1 MYKHLYTILF
11 LFCCIYTTNAQT
23 RDFPEF
29 PTPQQDFYKLLEEKK
44 VMNPKHL
51 DGSVKEVSRTYT
63 QHISPVSDETY
74 TANYYYRLKKDKEIT
89 EYTTSDLYDD
99 TTIPYLNSAL
109 PAAILNDTIIK
120 EDDFYTYIYT
130 KGKLT
135 HYMAYDIEGGTLDSI
150 VYTYKNDLLQTRTQY
165 RSEGAIEAEFLENGE
180 IDDSVIYFPEFEVY
194 AYGEATYSKTGHI
207 RTLKQY
213 EFTEESD
220 LIDTYDFTYSYDNK
234 ERFKNLEVIS
244 DRIFLTF
251 KQLENHPKK
260 WNLKGNES
268 VGGMYLETEI
278 DVTYNSKD
286 DILSQSRTDS
296 KKNTEVYTITYGDGL
311 DKTILIARDDYNDH
325 TDTIMHLDLV
335 YKFTYDSH
343 NNPIHIT
350 SHIMV
355 DGKEILDKTT
365 VLEITY
371 Y

>member
-1 MYKHLYTILF
+1 MYKHVYTTLF
-11 LFCCIYTTNAQT
+11 FLCCIYTSNAQT

-44 VMNPKHL
+44 VMNPKYL

-63 QHISPVSDETY
+63 QHISPVSDELY

-99 TTIPYLNSAL
+99 TTVSYLNSAL
-109 PAAILNDTIIK
+109 PAAILNDTIIH

-135 HYMAYDIEGGTLDSI
+135 YYMAYEIGGGTMDSI
-150 VYTYKNDLLQTRTQY
+150 VYTYKNDLLKTRTHYQ
-165 RSEGAIEAEFLENGE
+165 SQGAVEADEEGY
-180 IDDSVIYFPEFEVY
+180 IDESVIYFSEFEIY
-194 AYGEATYSKTGHI
+194 AYGEATYSKTGQI

-213 EFTEESD
+213 EFTLEGD

-234 ERFKNLEVIS
+234 GRFKSLKVIS
-244 DRIFLTF
+244 DLIFLTF
-251 KQLENHPKK
+251 KQLEKHPKK
-260 WNLKGNES
+260 WDIKDNES
-268 VGGMYLETEI
+268 EGGMYLETEI
-278 DVTYNSKD
+278 HVTYNNKD
-286 DILSQSRTDS
+286 NILTHSRTDS
-296 KKNTEVYTITYGDGL
+296 KKNSEVYTITHGDGL

-325 TDTIMHLDLV
+325 TDTVMHLELI
-335 YKFTYDSH
+335 YKFTYDSQ

-355 DGKEILDKTT
+355 DDKKILDKTT